1 MFSIHLSYRLTYIVC
16 ATILMV
22 SFWFIYCAMKRK
34 IASVAS
40 SGNNNFS
47 KMKFEDAMKIST
59 YRRALQDEPQLI

>member
-1 MFSIHLSYRLTYIVC
+1 
-16 ATILMV
+16 
-22 SFWFIYCAMKRK
+22 MKRK